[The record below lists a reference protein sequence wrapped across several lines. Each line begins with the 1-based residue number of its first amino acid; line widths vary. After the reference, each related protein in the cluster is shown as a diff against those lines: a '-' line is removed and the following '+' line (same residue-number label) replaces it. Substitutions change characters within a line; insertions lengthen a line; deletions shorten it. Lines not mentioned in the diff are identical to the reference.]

1 MDIFKE
7 KIEAE
12 RQQEMERLRKLK
24 TGTQKQSET
33 DRQTDSLSCDEGLL
47 HLKCQPTHSLSVQHI
62 DINLTLIHCMFYRH
76 QRN

>member
-12 RQQEMERLRKLK
+12 RQQEIERYLRKLK

-33 DRQTDSLSCDEGLL
+33 DRQTDS
-47 HLKCQPTHSLSVQHI
+47 
-62 DINLTLIHCMFYRH
+62 
-76 QRN
+76 